1 MTDRPNLQRNDLL
14 GDSDEF
20 GQEVN
25 SARGLTVQWNDMH
38 VNGPD
43 KENQLSE
50 LHYTAGSF
58 SRGMSSAVTA
68 AILEQEM
75 PGAREEIPKSNLE

>member
-1 MTDRPNLQRNDLL
+1 
-14 GDSDEF
+14 
-20 GQEVN
+20 
-25 SARGLTVQWNDMH
+25 MH